1 MYIGGIEAGGT
12 KMICAVADEAMTVV
26 DQISIPTTTPTE
38 TLSAIFDFFAPY
50 PMKAVGV
57 GSFGPIGID
66 PQQANYGH
74 ILATPKAGWQ
84 QIDLVGALSSQWPD
98 TAIIWTT
105 DVNAA
110 AYGELRLG
118 AAQGKNSCVYMTV
131 GTGIGAGVVRE
142 GALFQ
147 GIGHPEIGHTF
158 VKRHPEDSYQ
168 GTCPYHHDC
177 LEGLAA
183 GPSLEGRTGIKG
195 QDLPADHAVWDLQA
209 FYIGQALVNITLTL
223 APEKIVIGGGVMNQP
238 QLLTKIKDAFVQQM
252 AGYMETPPV
261 DDYIAAWAL
270 PNQSGITGCLL
281 LAQEKVGQK

>member
-12 KMICAVADEAMTVV
+12 KMICAVADESMTVI
-26 DQISIPTTTPTE
+26 DQTSIPTTSPAE
-38 TLSAIFDFFAPY
+38 TLAAIFAFFAPY
-50 PMKAVGV
+50 PMRAVGV

-66 PQQANYGH
+66 PHQSTYGH

-84 QIDLVGALSSQWPD
+84 HMDVVGALKNQWPD
-98 TAIIWTT
+98 TEIIWTT

-118 AAQGKNSCVYMTV
+118 AAKGKSSCVYMTV
-131 GTGIGAGVVRE
+131 GTGIGAGVVRDGE
-142 GALFQ
+142 LFQ

-158 VKRHPEDSYQ
+158 VKRHPDDTYP

-195 QDLPADHAVWDLQA
+195 QDLREDHPIWDLQA
-209 FYIGQALVNITLTL
+209 YYIGQALVNITLTL
-223 APEKIVIGGGVMNQP
+223 APEKIILGGGVMNQP
-238 QLLTKIKDAFVQQM
+238 HLLAKIQEAFVQQM

-261 DDYIAAWAL
+261 NDYITTWAL

-281 LAQEKVGQK
+281 LAQEKVAQK